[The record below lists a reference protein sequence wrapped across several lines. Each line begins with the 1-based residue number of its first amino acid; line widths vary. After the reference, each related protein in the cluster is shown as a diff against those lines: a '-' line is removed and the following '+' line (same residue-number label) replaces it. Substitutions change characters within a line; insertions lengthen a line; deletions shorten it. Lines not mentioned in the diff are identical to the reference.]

1 MFKMR
6 LHQRGYPSKL
16 VEKYTGIVEFSQR
29 QQLLQVAPP
38 RTVTK
43 TPIFSCLPPP
53 QYNQLKVIILGQYS
67 EIQRVVPRPKFIH
80 RRHKTL
86 EKELIKAE
94 VQPTDEQFLDIA
106 LTLQTSPT
114 TAKCHIQ
121 LPYLRRTLTAAIRCQ
136 NSRCAT
142 CQSHLI
148 CSNAFKCTK
157 TETSYPLRHSFT
169 CKSSNV
175 VYLITCTKCHK
186 QYVGMTTSP
195 LSTRI
200 NQHQTNI
207 LRKVPIYISK
217 HFNLP
222 NHSLTNL
229 KVQPID
235 KANSYNELQELEHFW
250 ISKLKTLQPSGLNVK
265 P

>member
-1 MFKMR
+1 M
-6 LHQRGYPSKL
+6 
-16 VEKYTGIVEFSQR
+16 
-29 QQLLQVAPP
+29 
-38 RTVTK
+38 
-43 TPIFSCLPPP
+43 
-53 QYNQLKVIILGQYS
+53 
-67 EIQRVVPRPKFIH
+67 
-80 RRHKTL
+80 
-86 EKELIKAE
+86 
-94 VQPTDEQFLDIA
+94 QPTDEQFLDIA

-121 LPYLRRTLTAAIRCQ
+121 LPYLRRTLTAIIRCQ

-200 NQHQTNI
+200 NQHRTNI
-207 LRKVPIYISK
+207 LRKVPVYICK

-235 KANSYNELQELEHFW
+235 KASSYNELQELEHFW
-250 ISKLKTLQPSGLNVK
+250 ISTLKTLQPSGLNVK